1 LANYLKLFVQF
12 AHLRGYFFKAQ
23 IAKTQIAL

>member
-1 LANYLKLFVQF
+1 
-12 AHLRGYFFKAQ
+12 LRGYFFKAQ